1 MAVREDCLSPRLTTG
16 MHLASGRQPG
26 MKMPKTFSE
35 LAFSPSMNEIIASQ
49 SGSNVTI
56 LTGSNNSGKS
66 AYLKKTIQD
75 RSKLYIGV
83 NRFYSFHHLPPHTE
97 NNHELDHFYAN
108 QVSTQSQQYQNFE
121 GSFFNAQNAITRLSN
136 ERRKLLFDTFE
147 RLFGIT
153 ATVEAED
160 PNNDFS
166 NRFVSIGGE
175 SLSITSSGTRL
186 FLGILAALMDER
198 FSSVAIDEPELG
210 LSPTLQRR
218 LANIIVGGEGRDD
231 LFPHKPHVVLSTHS
245 HLFLDRNV
253 PSNNWVVSKS
263 GNLIT
268 AKPCSGFSEL
278 HDIQF
283 RLLGNELSHLFL
295 PDSILFVEGATDK
308 LYLDKVL
315 SLHVP
320 QYKIIIEACHG
331 DIAKRMNYWASSLGD
346 MQVSPYRSRTV
357 VIYDAIKQA
366 GIERICTSI
375 GLPSQNMVEWKGNGI
390 EYLYPSDAL
399 STIYRKPGIT
409 ADDLTIAVDFVSY
422 GDISYK
428 KMDLCTRVCDLLT
441 INTVLPEELEA
452 KLLRPLKA
460 LLTPAN

>member
-1 MAVREDCLSPRLTTG
+1 
-16 MHLASGRQPG
+16 
-26 MKMPKTFSE
+26 MPKTFSE
-35 LAFSPSMNEIIASQ
+35 LAFSPSMNDIIASQ
-49 SGSNVTI
+49 STSKVTI

-97 NNHELDHFYAN
+97 NNYELDQFYQN
-108 QVSTQSQQYQNFE
+108 QINTQSQLYQNFE

-136 ERRKLLFDTFE
+136 DRRKLLFDTFE
-147 RLFGIT
+147 ELFGVT

-160 PNNDFS
+160 PQNDFS
-166 NRFVSIGGE
+166 NRYVSIGGE

-218 LANIIVGGEGRDD
+218 LANIIVGGEGRDE
-231 LFPHKPHVVLSTHS
+231 LFPHKPHIVLSTHS
-245 HLFLDRNV
+245 HLFLDRTY
-253 PSNNWVVSKS
+253 PSNNWVVTKS
-263 GNLIT
+263 GNLIS
-268 AKPCSGFSEL
+268 ARPCENLSEL

-295 PDSILFVEGATDK
+295 PDAILFVEGATDK
-308 LYLDKVL
+308 LYLDRL
-315 SLHVP
+315 LALHLP
-320 QYKIIIEACHG
+320 QFKIVIEACGG
-331 DIAKRMNYWASSLGD
+331 DIASRLNYWALSLGD
-346 MQVSPYRSRTV
+346 MQVSPYRLRTI
-357 VIYDAIKQA
+357 VIYDSVKQS
-366 GIERICTSI
+366 GIDRVTSRI
-375 GLPSQNMVEWKGNGI
+375 GLPPQSLVEWSENGI

-399 STIYRKPGIT
+399 SSIYRKPGLQPSELKIV
-409 ADDLTIAVDFVSY
+409 VDAVSY
-422 GDISYK
+422 GDITYK
-428 KMDLCTRVCDLLT
+428 KMELCVLVSALLT
-441 INTVLPEELEA
+441 NSTPLPEEMEA

>member
-1 MAVREDCLSPRLTTG
+1 
-16 MHLASGRQPG
+16 
-26 MKMPKTFSE
+26 MPKTFSE

-49 SGSNVTI
+49 ASSRVTI
-56 LTGSNNSGKS
+56 LTGGNNSGKS

-97 NNHELDHFYAN
+97 NTGELDNFYVN
-108 QVSTQSQQYQNFE
+108 QVNTQSQQYSNFE

-147 RLFGIT
+147 QLFGVT
-153 ATVEAED
+153 AAVEAED
-160 PNNDFS
+160 PDNDFS
-166 NRFVSIGGE
+166 NRYVSIGGD

-218 LANIIVGGEGRDD
+218 LANIIVGGEGRDE

-253 PSNNWVVSKS
+253 PTNNWVVAKS

-268 AKPCSGFSEL
+268 AKPCNGFSEL

-295 PDSILFVEGATDK
+295 PDSILFVEGVTDK
-308 LYLDKVL
+308 LYLDKIM
-315 SLHVP
+315 SLHLA
-320 QYKIIIEACHG
+320 QYKIIIEACQG
-331 DIAKRMNYWASSLGD
+331 DIAKRLNYWASSLGD
-346 MQVSPYRSRTV
+346 MQVSPYRARTIV
-357 VIYDAIKQA
+357 VYDSVKQA
-366 GIERICTSI
+366 GIERICASI
-375 GLPSQNMVEWKGNGI
+375 GLPSQNMVEWTGNGI
-390 EYLYPSDAL
+390 EYLYPSDIL
-399 STIYRKPGIT
+399 
-409 ADDLTIAVDFVSY
+409 
-422 GDISYK
+422 
-428 KMDLCTRVCDLLT
+428 
-441 INTVLPEELEA
+441 
-452 KLLRPLKA
+452 
-460 LLTPAN
+460 